1 MPWGVAAAVGGALI
15 TADGAKSAASAQSGS
30 SDNAIQAQMLA
41 SAQMQTALKPWVDAG
56 GAAQNR
62 LNQYLGL
69 GGAGSGGV
77 TSMGLQTGLTPD
89 QVRQQLMS
97 RYTRNVASPGGAS
110 GPLYR
115 NGTEAINALG
125 AAGAHDYFQ
134 RQNTQGA
141 NTDMSPLWTS
151 PDRRNPGMD
160 ELVISGGG
168 PQQAGGPN
176 SEVDYE
182 GLDAAIAKYYEEQ
195 STQNAAAQADP
206 AYGSLLRAY
215 RNGEEFDSGP
225 AFSFTGKDLASD
237 PGYKFGLDQGTQGIE
252 RGQASRGNFL
262 SGGAMKELARFNEDY
277 AGTKFDNAFNRSL
290 STYGTNL
297 NRRQNEWN
305 TNLGAYNQNRNTIY
319 NFLTGQ
325 STMGQNSAAQVGT
338 NNQQT
343 ANAVGNNIMGAGNVQ
358 AAAQVAGSNAL
369 ASGINGAV
377 NSYNANN
384 TNSAAGWNSLI
395 SSGGSPYGGSSTSVS
410 TGGGYTPYTNAF
422 AGSNGRIG

>member
-1 MPWGVAAAVGGALI
+1 MVAAIGAVAAVGGAAI
-15 TADGAKSAASAQSGS
+15 SASGAKSAANAQSAS
-30 SDNAIQAQMLA
+30 SEQATQAQMLA
-41 SAQMQTALKPWVDAG
+41 SAQMQAALSPWVKAG

-69 GGAGSGGV
+69 GGVGSGGV

-89 QVRQQLMS
+89 QVRQQLVS
-97 RYTRNVASPGGAS
+97 RYTRAPASNGGAS

-134 RQNTQGA
+134 RQNTQDSK
-141 NTDMSPLWTS
+141 TDMSSLWSS

-160 ELVISGGG
+160 ELTISGGS
-168 PQQAGGPN
+168 PQQAAAAAG
-176 SEVDYE
+176 EVDYD

-195 STQNAAAQADP
+195 NAQNAAAESDP
-206 AYGSLLRAY
+206 TYGSLLRAY

-225 AFSFTGKDLASD
+225 AFSFTGENLASD

-277 AGTKFDNAFNRSL
+277 AGTKFDNAFNRNL
-290 STYGTNL
+290 STYSTNL

-343 ANAVGNNIMGAGNVQ
+343 ANAIGNNIMGAGNAQ
-358 AAAQVAGSNAL
+358 AAGQVASSNAL

-377 NSYNANN
+377 NNYNSTNN
-384 TNSAAGWNSLI
+384 LNSAAGWNNLL
-395 SSGGSPYGGSSTSVS
+395 SSQ
-410 TGGGYTPYTNAF
+410 GGGYSGYTGYTGNND
-422 AGSNGRIG
+422 SIGNMNTQRGWTA